1 MIWAASA
8 MVNRL
13 LLSFDA
19 SDDPISHNRIA
30 APQSGQMPLWFLQ
43 SEYPHLAQTPTFRL
57 AADGRM
63 PVLLTI
69 QIRMAAGP
77 RNARRLRKVV
87 LRSIALL
94 MSQMP
99 ARCAPMAMK
108 VAMRPAIKRA
118 FDFCPR
124 LFILPN
130 RPVNRDQEYARFLWP
145 HELVRTADPTCCVS
159 RSTTLFEP
167 RCPLTTDRR
176 R

>member
-30 APQSGQMPLWFLQ
+30 APQSGQMPLWFRR

-57 AADGRM
+57 AEAGRM
-63 PVLLTI
+63 PVLLNI
-69 QIRMAAGP
+69 QMRMAAGP

-108 VAMRPAIKRA
+108 VAMTPAIKRA

-130 RPVNRDQEYARFLWP
+130 RPVNCDQEYARVLWL
-145 HELVRTADPTCCVS
+145 HDLVRTAGPTRFVS
-159 RSTTLFEP
+159 RSMTSPVP
-167 RCPLTTDRR
+167 RCPLMTDRR